1 MNVFDVLMYLFENY
15 LYDDEPHPDRD
26 SLESELSQAGF
37 NQPEIQKAFDW
48 LDGLEEFRRQIP
60 LETAGSHSIRVFTD
74 DEMRKLD
81 ADCRGFVLF
90 LEQVGIL
97 TPTSRELVVDR
108 VMALQEDEV
117 DLDTLKWVI
126 LMVLFNQPGEEEA
139 FACME
144 NLLFE
149 GPTELLH

>member
-1 MNVFDVLMYLFENY
+1 VNVFDVLMYLFENY
-15 LYDDEPHPDRD
+15 LYDGEPHPDRD

-37 NQPEIQKAFDW
+37 DQPEIHKAFDW
-48 LDGLEEFRRQIP
+48 LDGLQEFRRQIP
-60 LETAGSHSIRVFTD
+60 LVAASSHAIRVFTD
-74 DEMRKLD
+74 EEMRKLD
-81 ADCRGFVLF
+81 ADCRGFMLF

-97 TPTSRELVVDR
+97 TPASRELVIDR

-117 DLDTLKWVI
+117 DLDTLKWII
-126 LMVLFNQPGEEEA
+126 LMVLFKSPGEEEA
-139 FACME
+139 FASME